1 MLARLNPWLRALSVA
16 RVALVRLRDD
26 IPQEDRRRLREVLR
40 TAKGDPRRLTP
51 EHKADLRRILG
62 AIDLRRLGRDAAL
75 AGLPLPFAAR
85 WLGRRL

>member
-1 MLARLNPWLRALSVA
+1 VIARLHPWVRALSVA
-16 RVALVRLRDD
+16 RVALTRLRDD
-26 IPQEDRRRLREVLR
+26 IPKEDRRRLRQVLAH
-40 TAKGDPRRLTP
+40 AKGDPRRLTA

-62 AIDLRRLGRDAAL
+62 GIDLRRLGKDSAL